1 LTLATDT
8 PGGGQPAVMFISAW
22 KSLCIIFRIKGIGLK
37 NLSIKEI
44 SNKESSTKGIGLYNL
59 PIIYIKG
66 ISKVALIL

>member
-1 LTLATDT
+1 VVNRQLCSYLHER
-8 PGGGQPAVMFISAW
+8 VS
-22 KSLCIIFRIKGIGLK
+22 SLYSIKGIGLK